1 MGTGRTVGLA
11 FDASYW
17 GQNYSF
23 NYYNPFYTS
32 TGVGRGFNLYF
43 QKVDPRHLDVSTY
56 SNNRFGGDVTY
67 SLLLSEK
74 SSLQFGYGYQGLNIK
89 SPGMVTQVQN
99 FVNEYGRDF
108 NQFRLSSGWSRN
120 SYDQMPYP
128 HQGINQQARVIFAL
142 PLTSESFT
150 YYKADYQS
158 RMYYPLF
165 RGFIFTVLGNV
176 GYGNEFNSRGL
187 PFYENYYAGGI
198 AQPGQV
204 RGYDS
209 YSLGPQDNHGNSLG
223 ANLLVNGSAG
233 VILPYPLSRDNVR
246 TTIFADTGNVFTS
259 GLPVYLSGS
268 DEGPLRYSAG
278 ISIEWRSP
286 VGPLAFSLAYPL
298 NMQATDRS
306 QYFQFALSSSF

>member
-1 MGTGRTVGLA
+1 
-11 FDASYW
+11 
-17 GQNYSF
+17 
-23 NYYNPFYTS
+23 
-32 TGVGRGFNLYF
+32 
-43 QKVDPRHLDVSTY
+43 
-56 SNNRFGGDVTY
+56 
-67 SLLLSEK
+67 
-74 SSLQFGYGYQGLNIK
+74 
-89 SPGMVTQVQN
+89 
-99 FVNEYGRDF
+99 
-108 NQFRLSSGWSRN
+108 
-120 SYDQMPYP
+120 
-128 HQGINQQARVIFAL
+128 
-142 PLTSESFT
+142 
-150 YYKADYQS
+150 
-158 RMYYPLF
+158 
-165 RGFIFTVLGNV
+165 LGNV